1 MITEVI
7 TKPVVKGKA
16 KKPTETT
23 GTYMSAEQRKNL
35 QADIDGLANHQDKGF
50 TIDDV
55 TSLKHNIQ
63 IEHKFASPQD

>member
-23 GTYMSAEQRKNL
+23 GTYMSAE
-35 QADIDGLANHQDKGF
+35 
-50 TIDDV
+50 
-55 TSLKHNIQ
+55 
-63 IEHKFASPQD
+63 